1 MNIGRGLGFFSV
13 ALPLLVILYILL
25 PTRYR
30 FKFSFA
36 IAAIAS
42 FVIGLIPTPTIYDF
56 IAQMLISLLSI
67 IGSWFMATIFKVEK
81 LRKVTE
87 RRKIRKQNKKIKRLA
102 KRRQKNIRKKQ
113 KIAKRM
119 LRHD

>member
-1 MNIGRGLGFFSV
+1 MNIERGLGFFAV
-13 ALPLLVILYILL
+13 ALILLAILYLNL
-25 PTRYR
+25 PIKYRY
-30 FKFSFA
+30 KFSFM
-36 IAAIAS
+36 IAAVSS

-56 IAQMLISLLSI
+56 IAQMLISLLAI

-81 LRKVTE
+81 LRKRME
-87 RRKIRKQNKKIKRLA
+87 RRKIRKQNKKIKRLT

-113 KIAKRM
+113 KISKRR